1 MQATLSALKTETSEL
16 IALQCAL
23 HSCRDRRCATALHSA
38 LDLPC
43 ALPFTI
49 ACSSTLHCDS
59 ALTIAL
65 AHVG

>member
-23 HSCRDRRCATALHSA
+23 HRA